1 MTKDISRLLDEWAY
15 DPGQVS
21 ARWIVDSEGERKVQ
35 LRVDMGVLEMTVAGR
50 PDGTRPHGHDSL
62 FAYYREQEKQLDE
75 NGGVLHLDTEAC
87 NVLQQEAMQFYYRY
101 LAFYALRHLDGVIED
116 TRHNL
121 ELLEL
126 VSRCATNDELIWS
139 FVQYFPY
146 VRMMYARAVCE
157 QLMDRDD
164 YAKASVKITRAIE
177 EIRMF
182 FIEHGDEEA
191 LEDSE
196 EVEILESLR
205 ERIEKARPLTK
216 EETLRSALDLAIRRE
231 EYERAAE
238 LRDALKTIG
247 AGTEG

>member
-1 MTKDISRLLDEWAY
+1 MTNDIIRLLDEWNY
-15 DPGQVS
+15 DPGEVS
-21 ARWIVDSEGERKVQ
+21 ARWIVDDKGERQVQ
-35 LRVDMGVLEMTVAGR
+35 LRVDMGVLQMVVAGR
-50 PDGTRPHGHDSL
+50 PDGTRPHGLDSL
-62 FAYYREQEKQLDE
+62 FAYYREQEQQLDKA
-75 NGGVLHLDTEAC
+75 GGMLHLDTEAC
-87 NVLQQEAMQFYYRY
+87 NALQQEAMQFYYRY

-121 ELLEL
+121 EMLEL

-146 VRMMYARAVCE
+146 VRMMYSRAVCE
-157 QLMDRDD
+157 QLIDRDD
-164 YAKASVKITRAIE
+164 YAEASVNVSLAID
-177 EIRMF
+177 EIRSF
-182 FIEHGDEEA
+182 YIEHGDEEA

-196 EVEILESLR
+196 EIEILEALCD
-205 ERIEKARPLTK
+205 RIEKARPLTK